1 MTDNEYSREKLAMLR
16 FRAIRPGD
24 ECLKCNG
31 SGVVLYAS
39 TSTWRG
45 GMGGASMTADVCD
58 SCWGSGN
65 RYEPWDNL
73 RALESKYNSDL
84 SAMALT
90 VLEHRIG
97 CGITNCHQSIEA
109 ICQLLDDASKP
120 TRRKARPD
128 WFDSTCQALVKVLRD
143 GMAARKALEKKT
155 PGTG

>member
-1 MTDNEYSREKLAMLR
+1 MSELEHSKEQLAMLR

-45 GMGGASMTADVCD
+45 GMGGSAMTNGVCD

-65 RYEPWDNL
+65 RWEPWDNL
-73 RALESKYNSDL
+73 RELEAKYKADL
-84 SAMALT
+84 SKAALT
-90 VLEHRIG
+90 VLEQRVG
-97 CGITNCHQSIEA
+97 CGIMSNHQAIEA
-109 ICQLLDDASKP
+109 ICQLLEDASKP

-128 WFDSTCQALVKVLRD
+128 WFNETCQALVKVLRD
-143 GMAARKALEKKT
+143 GMAARKALE
-155 PGTG
+155 TGKR